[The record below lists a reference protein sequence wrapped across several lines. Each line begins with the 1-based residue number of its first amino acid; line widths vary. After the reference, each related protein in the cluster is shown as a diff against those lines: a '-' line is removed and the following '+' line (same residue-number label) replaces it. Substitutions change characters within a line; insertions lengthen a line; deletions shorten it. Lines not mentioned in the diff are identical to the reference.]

1 MKFYSAHHFNWILLI
16 FLIGIGCTAA
26 GELTDELP
34 EEPRDEILIETD
46 EYTSHIP
53 EWYRPA
59 RFSDAD
65 SSAIYGYAYVVSDDP
80 DEALALSKATAEKFL
95 RFEMDRQLEQAR
107 SVLEMDGFE
116 GAGDPRFILQLR
128 NFAANINVEEVA
140 KLKTEQ
146 PADEGDQYE
155 IYTRYKLLR
164 SDLYTLLESQLPDQE
179 FLRQL
184 RDLAADQE
192 V

>member
-16 FLIGIGCTAA
+16 VLTGIGGTAG
-26 GELTDELP
+26 GELTDDLP

-95 RFEMDRQLEQAR
+95 SFEMDRQLEQAR
-107 SVLEMDGFE
+107 SVLEMDWVE

-128 NFAANINVEEVA
+128 YFAANINVEKVA
-140 KLKTEQ
+140 KLKQ
-146 PADEGDQYE
+146 AQHADEGDQYE